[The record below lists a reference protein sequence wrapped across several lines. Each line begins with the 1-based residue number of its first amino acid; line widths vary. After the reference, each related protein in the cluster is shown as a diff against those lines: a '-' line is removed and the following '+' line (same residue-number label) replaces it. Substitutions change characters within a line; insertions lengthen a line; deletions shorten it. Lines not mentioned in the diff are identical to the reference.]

1 MDLTATPLGRTLKIY
16 QKNGLKKNLYLQAE
30 LWKIIQ
36 MHRVAPSLG
45 RELKYAIQTSLGP
58 AAAGPVGEGGDAA
71 FLSESPSK
79 IQELIAYYKN
89 YSFTVGVPLDVLNKG
104 TSAMERYVD
113 TFANEIDSKMTALA
127 QRNSIYGY
135 GDGSGAIGHVAA
147 IAVSG
152 GKLIVTLTQ
161 SDAQAGRSQID
172 WFLYDDHVKFAAADG
187 TLHDTVNTTVG
198 IEYFKVVDINQE
210 TAKVTLE
217 GYNSAGALVT
227 ITTSDEPTAGDYLY
241 FKNITPANLN
251 SVSDFNSVTSALVG
265 LETLTANDGRILN
278 GAAMSGALAGSRVS
292 GGGAPIDPGL
302 FLRML
307 SKCKGRVGKGRYVF
321 ETALLHE
328 DAWRYML
335 EAAES
340 SRYFAVHDNPD
351 RGGKSISFT
360 HDKDVLRLVSDQF
373 CPKQRVFAI
382 PRQIAKEYGE
392 EKGKSPIQFF
402 GQDFVQVDVGGKS
415 HLKNTSSGSGHA
427 RTKMEYFEGCGVIT
441 NEHPAAVGVI
451 TDFSIPS

>member
-1 MDLTATPLGRTLKIY
+1 MDLDLTPLGRTLKIY

-30 LWKIIQ
+30 LWKLIQ
-36 MHRVAPSLG
+36 MHRVAPTLG

-58 AAAGPVGEGGDAA
+58 AAAGPIGEGGNVA
-71 FLSESPSK
+71 FLKESPSRV
-79 IQELIAYYKN
+79 QELVAYYKN

-147 IAVSG
+147 VSVSG

-187 TLHDTVNTTVG
+187 TLHDTVNTNVDVA
-198 IEYFKVVDINQE
+198 YFKVVEVDQE
-210 TAKVTLE
+210 QAKVTLE
-217 GYNSAGALVT
+217 AYNSSDALITV
-227 ITTSDEPTAGDYLY
+227 TTSDEPTAGDYIY
-241 FKNITPANLN
+241 FKNITQANLGSITDYN
-251 SVSDFNSVTSALVG
+251 DLTEALVG
-265 LETLTANDGRILN
+265 LETLTANDGRTLN
-278 GAAMSGALAGSRVS
+278 GAAMSGALAGSRIDA
-292 GGGAPIDPGL
+292 GGAPIDPGA

-307 SKCKGRVGKGRYVF
+307 SKCKGRVGKGRYAY
-321 ETALLHE
+321 ESALLHE

-373 CPKQRVFAI
+373 CPKQRVIAI
-382 PRQIAKEYGE
+382 PRLVQKEFGE

-415 HLKNTSSGSGHA
+415 HLKNTSAGSGHA
-427 RTKMEYFEGCGVIT
+427 RSKMEYFEGSGVIT

-451 TDFSIPS
+451 TNFTIPT